1 MGGALLRVLLFT
13 IIPVVTT
20 IGGGAV
26 AAFRSLGPELRSC
39 VQHLAAGM
47 VLSAVA
53 VELLPEIKHEAP
65 LPVIIGFTI
74 GVALMLG
81 LRWLVENLGSR
92 KRGKAGA
99 RRLVVALGMDSLIDG
114 VLIGI
119 GFAAGAKQGVLLT
132 IAISVEEM
140 FLGMSA
146 AAAMKQAKV
155 APLRNILITVGLA
168 LLISVGAVTG
178 TLLVE
183 GISRPALVALLAF
196 GSASLLYIVTEE
208 LLHDAHQISETPLT
222 SALFFLGFLAMLVIE
237 MVA

>member
-1 MGGALLRVLLFT
+1 MDGALLRVLLFT
-13 IIPVVTT
+13 VVPVLTT

-65 LPVIIGFTI
+65 LPVIAGFTI

-81 LRWLVENLGSR
+81 LRWLVENFGSR

-119 GFAAGAKQGVLLT
+119 GFAAGSKQGLLLT

-140 FLGMSA
+140 FLGMTA
-146 AAAMKQAKV
+146 AAAMRQARVTRLK
-155 APLRNILITVGLA
+155 NILITSGLA
-168 LLISVGAVTG
+168 LLLSGGALAG
-178 TLLVE
+178 TLLLK
-183 GISRPALVALLAF
+183 GISRPALAGLLAF

-208 LLHDAHQISETPLT
+208 LLEDAHDISETPLT
-222 SALFFLGFLAMLVIE
+222 SALFFFGFLAMLVIE
-237 MVA
+237 LVA